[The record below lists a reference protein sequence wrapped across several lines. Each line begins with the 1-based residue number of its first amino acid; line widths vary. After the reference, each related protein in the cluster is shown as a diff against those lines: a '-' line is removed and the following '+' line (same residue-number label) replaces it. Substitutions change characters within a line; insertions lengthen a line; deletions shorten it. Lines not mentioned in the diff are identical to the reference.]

1 MSTDRENTMREWL
14 TATLGRSDYQLERA
28 SDDASFRRY
37 LRLHVAG
44 APTRIV
50 MDAPPATEKRN
61 TPMWLEVAA
70 RLRDAGLNTPEVFA
84 QDLEQGFLLI
94 GDLGTRPYLDELDE
108 KTVDSLYADA
118 LDALLSMQTKVSSE
132 QLPVLDEAWLTMELE
147 LMPEWFL
154 QRHLGHALRC
164 DEWDVI
170 ELAFRTLIN
179 SAQAQPQAFMHRDFH
194 SRNLMITD
202 AQNPGIIDFQGA
214 MRGPISYD
222 LASLLRDCYI
232 AWPQARIDV
241 WVEDYRQRLVHA
253 GFVHADATTFG
264 RWFDLIGLQRH
275 IKVLGIFCR
284 LWYRDGKPGYLKD
297 LPLVL
302 HYVVSVARRY
312 PELNE
317 LAVLLERAIGVRD
330 IIEPRSEAIVVST

>member
-1 MSTDRENTMREWL
+1 MREWL
-14 TATLGRSDYQLERA
+14 TATLKRSDYQLERA

-37 LRLHVAG
+37 LRMYVAG

-50 MDAPPATEKRN
+50 MDAPPDSEKLN
-61 TPMWLEVAA
+61 TPIWLDVAA
-70 RLRDAGLNTPEVFA
+70 RLRYAGLNAPQVFA

-94 GDLGTRPYLDELDE
+94 SDLGARPYLDELNE
-108 KTVDSLYADA
+108 KTVDQLYADA
-118 LDALLSMQTKVSSE
+118 LDALLSMQTKISSA
-132 QLPVLDEAWLTMELE
+132 QLPVFNEAWLTAELE
-147 LMPEWFL
+147 LMPQWFL
-154 QRHLGHALRC
+154 QRHLGHALNC
-164 DEWDVI
+164 DEWDIV

-179 SAQAQPQAFMHRDFH
+179 SAQTQPQAFMHRDFH

-202 AQNPGIIDFQGA
+202 ANNPGILDFQGA
-214 MRGPISYD
+214 MRGPITYD

-253 GFVHADATTFG
+253 GITHADTMTFR

-302 HYVVSVARRY
+302 HYVISVAQRY
-312 PELNE
+312 PDLSE
-317 LAVLLERAIGVRD
+317 LAVLLERVIGGCD
-330 IIEPRSEAIVVST
+330 ITAPRSDAIMAPP

>member
-1 MSTDRENTMREWL
+1 MSTDRENTIREWL

-61 TPMWLEVAA
+61 TPMWLEIAA

-302 HYVVSVARRY
+302 HYVVSVARRH

-330 IIEPRSEAIVVST
+330 IIEPRSEAIAAST

>member
-37 LRLHVAG
+37 LRLRVAG
-44 APTRIV
+44 APPRIV
-50 MDAPPATEKRN
+50 MDAPPATEKLN
-61 TPMWLEVAA
+61 TPIWLDVAA

-94 GDLGTRPYLDELDE
+94 SDLGARQYLDQLDE
-108 KTVDSLYADA
+108 KTVDRLYADA

-132 QLPVLDEAWLTMELE
+132 QLPALDEAWLTMELE

-154 QRHLGHALRC
+154 QCHLGHALSC

-202 AQNPGIIDFQGA
+202 AQNPGMIDFQGA

-253 GFVHADATTFG
+253 GITHADATTFR

-284 LWYRDGKPGYLKD
+284 LWYRDRKPGYLKD

-317 LAVLLERAIGVRD
+317 LAVLLDRAIGARD
-330 IIEPRSEAIVVST
+330 ITEPRSDAIVAST

>member
-28 SDDASFRRY
+28 SGDASFRRY

-214 MRGPISYD
+214 MRGPIIYD

>member
-1 MSTDRENTMREWL
+1 MSTDREHAMREWL
-14 TATLGRSDYQLERA
+14 TATLGRSNYQLERA

-37 LRLHVAG
+37 LRLFVAA

-50 MDAPPATEKRN
+50 MDAPPDTEKLN
-61 TPMWLEVAA
+61 TPIWLDVAA
-70 RLRDAGLNTPEVFA
+70 RLRVAGLNTPEVFA
-84 QDLEQGFLLI
+84 QDLDRGFLLI
-94 GDLGTRPYLDELDE
+94 SDLGARPYLDELNE
-108 KTVDSLYADA
+108 KTVDQLYADA
-118 LDALLSMQTKVSSE
+118 LDALLSMQTKVSSA
-132 QLPVLDEAWLTMELE
+132 QLPACNAAWLTMELE

-154 QRHLGHALRC
+154 QRHLGHALNC

-170 ELAFRTLIN
+170 ELAFRSLIN

-202 AQNPGIIDFQGA
+202 ADNPGIIDFQGA
-214 MRGPISYD
+214 MRGPTTYD

-232 AWPQARIDV
+232 AWPAERIDV
-241 WVEDYRQRLVHA
+241 WVEDYRQRLMQA
-253 GFVHADATTFG
+253 GITHADAMTFR

-297 LPLVL
+297 LPLVV
-302 HYVVSVARRY
+302 HYVISVAKRY
-312 PELNE
+312 PELSE
-317 LAVLLERAIGVRD
+317 LAVLLERAIGARD
-330 IIEPRSEAIVVST
+330 ITAPRSDAIVAST